1 MVTDDRYALDRR
13 QAVAALLEGRGDT
26 LVVSGLGSTTYDVHA
41 AGDHPGNFY
50 LWGAMGGAP
59 MIGLGLALTQPA
71 RRVLVI
77 TGDGELL
84 MGLGALATIGAV
96 AKPANL
102 GIAVIDNGRYAETG
116 MQRSHTSYGADLC
129 AIARGCGFEKTLQAA
144 DLAAVAQLRE
154 LFQRGGGPILGV
166 VRVSAQ
172 NPPRSLPSRDA
183 VHLKNRFRAHL
194 GLPRT

>member
-1 MVTDDRYALDRR
+1 
-13 QAVAALLEGRGDT
+13 
-26 LVVSGLGSTTYDVHA
+26 
-41 AGDHPGNFY
+41 
-50 LWGAMGGAP
+50 
-59 MIGLGLALTQPA
+59 
-71 RRVLVI
+71 
-77 TGDGELL
+77 
-84 MGLGALATIGAV
+84 
-96 AKPANL
+96 
-102 GIAVIDNGRYAETG
+102 

-194 GLPRT
+194 GLPQT